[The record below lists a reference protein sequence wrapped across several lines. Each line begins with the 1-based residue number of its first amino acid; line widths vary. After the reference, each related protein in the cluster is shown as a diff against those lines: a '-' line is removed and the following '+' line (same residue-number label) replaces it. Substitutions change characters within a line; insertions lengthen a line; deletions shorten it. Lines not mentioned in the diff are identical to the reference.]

1 MLEEIT
7 RYEAMR
13 AAVDRRYGLWAIL
26 LAVKP
31 RVEEDEPEIRKAVLE
46 TLRTLYREGH
56 IQFFRSPFLWGR
68 RTLLDE
74 SEIEKA
80 LSDERNWKPRQ
91 LPFGTLVRI
100 SATEEGEKKFL
111 QGEFGRPA
119 PILKTLPP
127 SSWEN
132 LELAPVTW
140 EEIGAIFFAVLGFA
154 VSAFSAGTM
163 IEFFQPGIER
173 DFDLFQVLV
182 IVFGG
187 FAGSAIALIMW
198 GRLFGEWRRRQLSKS
213 RETVSGII
221 PDQYLQGPTLN
232 PFDEL
237 GNPRY

>member
-1 MLEEIT
+1 MLEEIA

-13 AAVDRRYGLWAIL
+13 AAVDQRYGLWAIL
-26 LAVKP
+26 FAVKP
-31 RVEEDEPEIRKAVLE
+31 RVEEEEPEIRNAVLE
-46 TLRTLYREGH
+46 TLRSLYREGY

-74 SEIEKA
+74 PEIEKA
-80 LSDERNWKPRQ
+80 FSDERNWKPRQ

-100 SATEEGEKKFL
+100 SATEEGKRKFL
-111 QGEFGRPA
+111 QGEFGKPA
-119 PILKTLPP
+119 PILKTPP
-127 SSWEN
+127 PTAWEN

-140 EEIGAIFFAVLGFA
+140 QEIGAIFFAFLGFA
-154 VSAFSAGTM
+154 VFAFSASAI

-173 DFDLFQVLV
+173 DFDLFQVLTM
-182 IVFGG
+182 VFGG
-187 FAGSAIALIMW
+187 FAGSAIALVVW
-198 GRLFGEWRRRQLSKS
+198 GKLFAEWRKRQLSKS

-232 PFDEL
+232 PFDEF